1 MYSKKP
7 KKSIR
12 LSGQIDIFLIIAV
25 LILIISPFVIN
36 AVFKLNSANKTKDIY
51 LSARCEEFFGK
62 ELTEKLIQDFME
74 INPDVRIKLL
84 NPPSASGETANSKP
98 AQEKISI
105 PDVIIFDEGEFSSL
119 VDGENLKP
127 FELLSD
133 SENSDGQL
141 ALPLVSFMDLLFYNI
156 DLLSTAGFDR
166 PPKTREE
173 FLAYSKTV
181 SKSDSGLLADAAGAA
196 ISLSPEDTQALSR
209 DIFSWIWAS
218 GGDFWQTEDAPV
230 FDDRSTIRDISFLG
244 SLSREGALAPG
255 IFETTGE
262 KRLEEFAQ
270 GKIAMMIASTRSIPA
285 LREKMK
291 DGAFGI
297 TTIPGSGAAG
307 KYGIGLTGY
316 FAGISASC
324 ENPDKAQDFLSFLAE
339 HIPLFCAELKAVPGD
354 VTQFIPGDYMKD
366 DPYYSKAREIFESS
380 RIVRGFYGKPGVEK
394 FEKAVRE
401 ELKEFF
407 ENART
412 AEQTVATIQKRWDEF
427 YK

>member
-25 LILIISPFVIN
+25 LVLIISPFVIN
-36 AVFKLNSANKTKDIY
+36 AVFKLNSTNKMKDIY
-51 LSARCEEFFGK
+51 LSARCEEFFGR

-84 NPPSASGETANSKP
+84 NAPVASGETANQKTS
-98 AQEKISI
+98 QEKISI

-119 VDGENLKP
+119 VDGEILKP
-127 FELLSD
+127 FELFPD
-133 SENSDGQL
+133 SENSGGQL

-156 DLLSTAGFDR
+156 ELLSAAGFDR

-173 FLAYSKTV
+173 FLAYAKTV
-181 SKSDSGLLADAAGAA
+181 SGGNSGLLADAAGAA

-218 GGDFWQTEDAPV
+218 GGDFWQAEDAPV
-230 FDDRSTIRDISFLG
+230 FDDRPTIRDISFLG
-244 SLSREGALAPG
+244 SLSREGTLAPG

-291 DGAFGI
+291 DNSFGI
-297 TTIPGSGAAG
+297 TTVPGSGAAG
-307 KYGIGLTGY
+307 KYSIGLTGY

-324 ENPDKAQDFLSFLAE
+324 ENPDKAQAFLSFLAE

-380 RIVRGFYGKPGVEK
+380 RIVRGFYGKAGAEK

-401 ELKEFF
+401 ELKDFF
-407 ENART
+407 ETGKT
-412 AEQTVATIQKRWDEF
+412 AEQTVAAIQKRWQQ
-427 YK
+427 